1 MHCPDPA
8 LGYISPH
15 TTFAKLKI
23 IIKKRDMAPHPPPA
37 SSSLIPPNCLQ
48 CIMHGLILNC
58 CLPQMAEDALQS
70 TMVGEMFAIV
80 HLNWLKMHLRVH
92 EGLDTISWRGEN
104 VLF

>member
-1 MHCPDPA
+1 MPKNMKNRKNMHCPDPA

-48 CIMHGLILNC
+48 CK
-58 CLPQMAEDALQS
+58 
-70 TMVGEMFAIV
+70 VAITTPWPKTV
-80 HLNWLKMHLRVH
+80 ERLETFNSLLKYTKC
-92 EGLDTISWRGEN
+92 G
-104 VLF
+104 